1 MTEQGREFGFTP
13 DWRAQVPFWLILPK
27 TLLLVAAPVWIIWVM
42 IVQMQYWD
50 LEIAFILGMIAVAG
64 GRHTAVSAERAAN
77 YQRKL
82 RHECIVADSKGLRIL
97 PPFGEWRTFPWQ
109 EVTELRIIT
118 VGGLMPV
125 GFTSVE
131 AGGVTCSIPAW
142 VDDRKKLLRLIRSHA
157 DLAVKDEGWWA
168 TVFGR
173 Y

>member
-1 MTEQGREFGFTP
+1 MTEESREFGFTP

-50 LEIAFILGMIAVAG
+50 LEIAIVLGMIALAG
-64 GRHTAVSAERAAN
+64 GRHTAVSAERTAK

-82 RHECIVADSKGLRIL
+82 RHDCIVADADGLRIL
-97 PPFGEWRTFPWQ
+97 PPLGEWRTFPWE
-109 EVTELRIIT
+109 EVTELRITTI
-118 VGGLMPV
+118 GGLMPV

-131 AGGVTCSIPAW
+131 AGGVTCSIPPW
-142 VDDRKKLLRLIRSHA
+142 VDDRKGLLRLIRLRA
-157 DLAVKDEGWWA
+157 DLAVPEEGWWA
-168 TVFGR
+168 TVFRR